1 MILKQTGSLD
11 KLVFADRQINQMK
24 KIKRLSNLINIYFSY
39 ISRKEKCNYL
49 PIRLWIE
56 TSARCNLAC
65 RLCVNKDI
73 EASLKGDMDF
83 GLFKKIID
91 EACDYV
97 SDVNLFHRG
106 EPLLNKNIV
115 EMVQYAHNKN
125 IKTRIHTNGTLLDSG
140 ISEKLIKAGLNFISF
155 SVDGYTKETYEKN
168 RINAKYDNTMENI
181 LDFLKIK
188 KQLGLKTPFTVV
200 QVMEFDESL
209 NQEEFQSQK
218 TQFIKKFDGLG
229 LDKIAIRTPH
239 NWGGLLEIDGIRKI
253 DRKNDKLIPCTFP
266 WYSITVFYNGMAYLC
281 PQDFEGE
288 IPVGDLNKVS
298 LKEIFNNDVI
308 MAVRN
313 RFKNKDVKDLSPC
326 NNCDRIWRQ
335 TVAGIPKEY
344 LKAFLKDSIRK
355 N

>member
-1 MILKQTGSLD
+1 MGRYLKH
-11 KLVFADRQINQMK
+11 MK
-24 KIKRLSNLINIYFSY
+24 KIKQLSNLSNIYFSY

-49 PIRLWIE
+49 PVRLWVE

-65 RLCVNKDI
+65 RLCINKDI
-73 EASLKGDMDF
+73 DASLKGDMDLGF
-83 GLFKKIID
+83 FKKIID
-91 EACDYV
+91 DACGYV
-97 SDVNLFHRG
+97 FDVNLFHRG

-115 EMVQYAHNKN
+115 EMVQYAHSKN
-125 IKTRIHTNGTLLDSG
+125 IKTRIHTNGTLLNSG
-140 ISEKLIKAGLNFISF
+140 LSESLIRAGLNFISF

-168 RINAKYDNTMENI
+168 RINAKYDSTMENI
-181 LDFLKIK
+181 SGFLKVK

-209 NQEEFQSQK
+209 SKEEFQSQK

-229 LDKIAIRTPH
+229 LDKLTIRTPH
-239 NWGGLLEIDGIRKI
+239 NWGGLLEIDGLRKI
-253 DRKNDKLIPCTFP
+253 DRKKDKLIPCTFP

-288 IPVGDLNKVS
+288 IPLGDLNKVS
-298 LKEIFNNDVI
+298 LKEIFNNDI
-308 MAVRN
+308 IRAVRN

-344 LKAFLKDSIRK
+344 LKAFLKDNIRK

>member
-1 MILKQTGSLD
+1 MGRYLKH
-11 KLVFADRQINQMK
+11 MK
-24 KIKRLSNLINIYFSY
+24 KIKQLSNLSNIYFSY

-49 PIRLWIE
+49 PVRLWVE

-65 RLCVNKDI
+65 RLCINKDI
-73 EASLKGDMDF
+73 DASLKGDMDL
-83 GLFKKIID
+83 GLFKKIIGD
-91 EACDYV
+91 ACGYV
-97 SDVNLFHRG
+97 FDVNLFHRG

-115 EMVQYAHNKN
+115 EMVQYAHSKN
-125 IKTRIHTNGTLLDSG
+125 IKTRIHTNGTLLNSG
-140 ISEKLIKAGLNFISF
+140 LSESLIRAGLNFISF

-168 RINAKYDNTMENI
+168 RINAKYDSTMENI
-181 LDFLKIK
+181 SGFLKVK

-209 NQEEFQSQK
+209 SKEEFQSQK
-218 TQFIKKFDGLG
+218 TQFIKKFDGLD
-229 LDKIAIRTPH
+229 LDKLTIRTPH
-239 NWGGLLEIDGIRKI
+239 NWGGLLEIDGLRKI
-253 DRKNDKLIPCTFP
+253 DRKKDKLIPCTFP

-288 IPVGDLNKVS
+288 IPLGNLNKVS
-298 LKEIFNNDVI
+298 LKEIFNNDI
-308 MAVRN
+308 IRAVRN

-344 LKAFLKDSIRK
+344 LKAFLKDNIRK

>member
-1 MILKQTGSLD
+1 
-11 KLVFADRQINQMK
+11 MK
-24 KIKRLSNLINIYFSY
+24 KIRHLLNLLNIYFSY
-39 ISRKEKCNYL
+39 ITRKEKCNYL
-49 PIRLWIE
+49 PVRLWIE

-73 EASLKGDMDF
+73 DAFHKGDMDF

-91 EACDYV
+91 EADDYV

-115 EMVQYAHNKN
+115 EMVQYAHDKN
-125 IKTRIHTNGTLLDSG
+125 IKTRIHTNGTLLNNG
-140 ISEKLIKAGLNFISF
+140 LSEMLIRAGLNFISF
-155 SVDGYTKETYEKN
+155 SVDGYTQETYEKN
-168 RINAKYDNTMENI
+168 RINAKYDSTMENI

-188 KQLGLKTPFTVV
+188 KQLGIKTPFTVV
-200 QVMEFDESL
+200 QVMEFDENLSK
-209 NQEEFQSQK
+209 EEFQSQK
-218 TQFIKKFDGLG
+218 TKFIKRFDGLG
-229 LDKIAIRTPH
+229 LDKLAIRTPH
-239 NWGGLLEIDGIRKI
+239 NWGGLLEIAGLRKI

-266 WYSITVFYNGMAYLC
+266 WYSITVFYDGMAHLC
-281 PQDFEGE
+281 PQDFGGE
-288 IPVGDLNKVS
+288 ILLGDLNKES

-308 MAVRN
+308 RAVRN
-313 RFKNKDVKDLSPC
+313 RFKNRDVKDLSPC
-326 NNCDRIWRQ
+326 NNCDRIWRH

>member
-1 MILKQTGSLD
+1 
-11 KLVFADRQINQMK
+11 MK
-24 KIKRLSNLINIYFSY
+24 KIKRLSNLANIYFSY

-49 PIRLWIE
+49 PVRLWIE

-73 EASLKGDMDF
+73 DASFKGDMDF

-91 EACDYV
+91 EAGDYV

-125 IKTRIHTNGTLLDSG
+125 IKTRIHTNGTLLNSG
-140 ISEKLIKAGLNFISF
+140 LSENLIRAGLNFISF

-168 RINAKYDNTMENI
+168 RINAKYDSTMENI
-181 LDFLKIK
+181 IDFLKIK
-188 KQLGLKTPFTVV
+188 KQLGLKNPFTVV
-200 QVMEFDESL
+200 QVMEFDENLSK
-209 NQEEFQSQK
+209 EDFQSQK
-218 TQFIKKFDGLG
+218 TQFIKRFDGLS
-229 LDKIAIRTPH
+229 LDKLTIRTPH
-239 NWGGLLEIDGIRKI
+239 NWGGLLEIDGLRKI

-266 WYSITVFYNGMAYLC
+266 WYSITVFYNGMAHLC

-288 IPVGDLNKVS
+288 ILLGDLNKIS

-308 MAVRN
+308 RAVRN
-313 RFKNKDVKDLSPC
+313 RFKSRDVKDLSPC
-326 NNCDRIWRQ
+326 NNCDRVWRQ
-335 TVAGIPKEY
+335 TIAGIPKEY
-344 LKAFLKDSIRK
+344 LRAFVKDSIRK